1 MNEHFYNASPT
12 DRSKRPRLEDEA
24 DPGYEH
30 HGKEDRHPKRQAVP
44 DPETKAPHFAGD
56 EKKRQRTISIRSET
70 DHAYSDDHNSMKNND
85 VSLSLRALV
94 GTKDAGLIIGRGG
107 KNVNE
112 IRDHSSA
119 RVTISDNIA
128 GAHERILTVIGPV
141 QAVAKV
147 RGWWH
152 SHTREANI
160 YITRLIRWWGKRSWL
175 KHLFLTISRNNTN
188 RH

>member
-1 MNEHFYNASPT
+1 MNEHFYNDPPI
-12 DRSKRPRLEDEA
+12 DRSKRPRLEDEV
-24 DPGYEH
+24 DLGYEH

-56 EKKRQRTISIRSET
+56 EKKRQRTVSIRS
-70 DHAYSDDHNSMKNND
+70 DVDQPYSDASNILKNND

-112 IRDHSSA
+112 IREHSSA

-128 GAHERILTVIGPV
+128 GAHERILTVLGPV
-141 QAVAKV
+141 EAVAKV
-147 RGWWH
+147 
-152 SHTREANI
+152 SDPTLKLVE
-160 YITRLIRWWGKRSWL
+160 LISTLLGVLNGGRKDLGGS
-175 KHLFLTISRNNTN
+175 TSC
-188 RH
+188 